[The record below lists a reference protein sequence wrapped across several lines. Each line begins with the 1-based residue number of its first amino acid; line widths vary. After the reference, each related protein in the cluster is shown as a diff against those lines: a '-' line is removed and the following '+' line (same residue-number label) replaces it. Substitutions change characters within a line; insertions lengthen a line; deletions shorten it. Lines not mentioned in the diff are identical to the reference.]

1 MCLRY
6 LYTCL
11 FFLVTEYGVCF
22 AKCCANDKSPECY
35 FTGTFNDNRETV
47 CGIDWFFIWLSGRK
61 KMLCGVIT

>member
-35 FTGTFNDNRETV
+35 FTGTFNDNRETL
-47 CGIDWFFIWLSGRK
+47 CGID
-61 KMLCGVIT
+61 